1 MSRLAG
7 RVTFPGAAPATESPS
22 FSSDRVETQDARRA
36 GNNNNRNNRNQDEV
50 RPRGRGNIRYQGNYG
65 DRFQTQDRS
74 EDVERSD
81 RGHRYQNQHF
91 DRQGPRSDRSDR
103 PQKFDRSDRSDR
115 FQKPQGGSYRSDR
128 GFDRSERPP
137 RSDRSD
143 RSDRSPTDSQT
154 QNQKPCH
161 HRKPTQKME
170 DVMPSEELLELE
182 DIIAQIS
189 DLNIRSDRSAAQ
201 IKRNILCSNDLID
214 TMEEKDWEEVCQS
227 MISTALEQGE
237 PEFIADLMVALFQ
250 NEIFSAVMSDELM
263 GASSQHVMENDDKP
277 IPALL
282 AAILCAHWPRQ
293 YAKAFSNVNPILY
306 TVVCIVKGWIEV
318 VKEDTE
324 NFYKEEP
331 KPKYQ
336 GREDPDD
343 TPEKEVAPEEEKEKV
358 IEDPVLVNKCA
369 VALSDLCDTAQRQ
382 LWVNWMQVTDEI
394 YTCIKPTITHNS
406 NITGDVKAR
415 LLDTFIQMNQWT
427 KTRQAGVK
435 HAGVQTVP
443 TASD

>member
-7 RVTFPGAAPATESPS
+7 RVTFPGAAPATKNPS
-22 FSSDRVETQDARRA
+22 YSSDRVEIQDARRA
-36 GNNNNRNNRNQDEV
+36 GNNNRNNRNQDEV
-50 RPRGRGNIRYQGNYG
+50 RPRGRGNIRYQGNYS

-81 RGHRYQNQHF
+81 RGQRHQNQQF
-91 DRQGPRSDRSDR
+91 DRQGPRSDR
-103 PQKFDRSDRSDR
+103 PQKFDRSDR

-143 RSDRSPTDSQT
+143 RSPTDSKT
-154 QNQKPCH
+154 QNQKPSH
-161 HRKPTQKME
+161 YRKTTQKME

-182 DIIAQIS
+182 DMIAQIS
-189 DLNIRSDRSAAQ
+189 DLNIRNDRSAAQ
-201 IKRNILCSNDLID
+201 IK
-214 TMEEKDWEEVCQS
+214 
-227 MISTALEQGE
+227 
-237 PEFIADLMVALFQ
+237 

-263 GASSQHVMENDDKP
+263 DASSKHIMENDEKP

-282 AAILCAHWPRQ
+282 SAILCAHWPRQ

-306 TVVCIVKGWIEV
+306 TVVCIVKGGIEV

-324 NFYKEEP
+324 TFYKEEP

-343 TPEKEVAPEEEKEKV
+343 TPEKEMAPEEEKEKV
-358 IEDPVLVNKCA
+358 IEDPALVNRCA

-394 YTCIKPTITHNS
+394 YTCIKPTITHNP

-415 LLDTFIQMNQWT
+415 LLETFIQMNQWT
-427 KTRQAGVK
+427 KTRQPGVK
-435 HAGVQTVP
+435 HAGVQTVS

>member
-7 RVTFPGAAPATESPS
+7 RVTFPGAAPATKNPS
-22 FSSDRVETQDARRA
+22 YSSDRVEIQDARRA
-36 GNNNNRNNRNQDEV
+36 GNNNRNNRNQDEV
-50 RPRGRGNIRYQGNYG
+50 RPRGRGNIRYQGNYS
-65 DRFQTQDRS
+65 DRFQTQDRT

-81 RGHRYQNQHF
+81 RGQRHQNQQF
-91 DRQGPRSDRSDR
+91 DRQGPRSDR
-103 PQKFDRSDRSDR
+103 PQKLDRSDRSDR
-115 FQKPQGGSYRSDR
+115 FQKPEGGPYRSDR

-143 RSDRSPTDSQT
+143 RSPTDSQT
-154 QNQKPCH
+154 QNQKPPH
-161 HRKPTQKME
+161 Y
-170 DVMPSEELLELE
+170 
-182 DIIAQIS
+182 
-189 DLNIRSDRSAAQ
+189 
-201 IKRNILCSNDLID
+201 
-214 TMEEKDWEEVCQS
+214 
-227 MISTALEQGE
+227 
-237 PEFIADLMVALFQ
+237 Q

-263 GASSQHVMENDDKP
+263 DASSKHIMKNDDKP

-282 AAILCAHWPRQ
+282 SAILCAHWPRQ

-394 YTCIKPTITHNS
+394 YTFIKPTITHNP

-435 HAGVQTVP
+435 HAGVQTVS

>member
-7 RVTFPGAAPATESPS
+7 RVTFPGAAPATENPS
-22 FSSDRVETQDARRA
+22 YSSDRVEIQDARRA
-36 GNNNNRNNRNQDEV
+36 GNNNRNHRNQDEV
-50 RPRGRGNIRYQGNYG
+50 RPRGRGNVRYQGNYS

-74 EDVERSD
+74 EDVDRSD
-81 RGHRYQNQHF
+81 RGQRYQQF
-91 DRQGPRSDRSDR
+91 DRQGPRSDR

-154 QNQKPCH
+154 QNQKPSH

-189 DLNIRSDRSAAQ
+189 DLNIRNDRSAAQ
-201 IKRNILCSNDLID
+201 IK
-214 TMEEKDWEEVCQS
+214 
-227 MISTALEQGE
+227 
-237 PEFIADLMVALFQ
+237 

-263 GASSQHVMENDDKP
+263 NASSQHVMENDDKP

-282 AAILCAHWPRQ
+282 SAILCAHWPRQ

-306 TVVCIVKGWIEV
+306 NVVCIVKGWIEV

-324 NFYKEEP
+324 NFHKEEP

-343 TPEKEVAPEEEKEKV
+343 TPENEVAPEEEKEKV

-394 YTCIKPTITHNS
+394 YTCIKPTITHNP

-427 KTRQAGVK
+427 KTRQPGVK
-435 HAGVQTVP
+435 HAGVQTVS
-443 TASD
+443 TGSN

>member
-1 MSRLAG
+1 MKLDANLAE
-7 RVTFPGAAPATESPS
+7 VMKFPIKLAQSAMI
-22 FSSDRVETQDARRA
+22 QDANRA
-36 GNNNNRNNRNQDEV
+36 GNNNRNNRNQDEV
-50 RPRGRGNIRYQGNYG
+50 RPRGRGNIRYQGNYS

-81 RGHRYQNQHF
+81 RGQRHQNQQF
-91 DRQGPRSDRSDR
+91 DRQCRPRSDR
-103 PQKFDRSDRSDR
+103 PQKFDRSDR
-115 FQKPQGGSYRSDR
+115 FQKPQGGSLRSDR

-143 RSDRSPTDSQT
+143 RSPTESSQT
-154 QNQKPCH
+154 QNQKPSH
-161 HRKPTQKME
+161 YRKPTQKME
-170 DVMPSEELLELE
+170 DVMPSEELLDLE

-189 DLNIRSDRSAAQ
+189 DLNIRNDRSAAQ

-263 GASSQHVMENDDKP
+263 VASSQHIMENDDKL

-282 AAILCAHWPRQ
+282 SAVLCAHWPRQ

-318 VKEDTE
+318 VKEDTD

-394 YTCIKPTITHNS
+394 YTCIKPTITHNP

-427 KTRQAGVK
+427 KTRQPGVK
-435 HAGVQTVP
+435 HAGVQTVS

>member
-7 RVTFPGAAPATESPS
+7 RVTFPGAAPATENHSY
-22 FSSDRVETQDARRA
+22 SSDRVGIQDTRRA
-36 GNNNNRNNRNQDEV
+36 GNNNRNHSNQDEV
-50 RPRGRGNIRYQGNYG
+50 RPRGKVNIGWQGNYS

-74 EDVERSD
+74 KDVERLD
-81 RGHRYQNQHF
+81 RVQRRPNQQL
-91 DRQGPRSDRSDR
+91 DRQGPRSDE
-103 PQKFDRSDRSDR
+103 PHQ
-115 FQKPQGGSYRSDR
+115 FQRGSYRSDR
-128 GFDRSERPP
+128 GFAN
-137 RSDRSD
+137 
-143 RSDRSPTDSQT
+143 SQT
-154 QNQKPCH
+154 QNQKLSSY
-161 HRKPTQKME
+161 RKPTQKVE

-189 DLNIRSDRSAAQ
+189 DLNIRNDRSAAQ
-201 IKRNILCSNDLID
+201 IKRNILCSKDLID

-237 PEFIADLMVALFQ
+237 PEFIADLMVTLFH
-250 NEIFSAVMSDELM
+250 NEIFSAVMSDELWL
-263 GASSQHVMENDDKP
+263 ASSQHVMENNDKP
-277 IPALL
+277 IPAFLS
-282 AAILCAHWPRQ
+282 AILCAHWPRE

-306 TVVCIVKGWIEV
+306 TVVCTVKGWIEV

-324 NFYKEEP
+324 NFHKEEP

-369 VALSDLCDTAQRQ
+369 VALSDLCDSAQRQ

-394 YTCIKPTITHNS
+394 YTCIKPTITRNP

-415 LLDTFIQMNQWT
+415 LLDTFIQMNQWP
-427 KTRQAGVK
+427 KTRQPGVK
-435 HAGVQTVP
+435 HAGVQTVS
-443 TASD
+443 TTSD